1 MPQSKIHINMIMFTL
16 DMIICRKKVI
26 VKIIKSKLN
35 PKKKSKALNV
45 TATGII
51 RGPKKIYES
60 MAIFYKTSRKWLT
73 VAIFRKWQDSIVAL
87 WIEIAVILSWR

>member
-1 MPQSKIHINMIMFTL
+1 MFTL

-60 MAIFYKTSRKWLT
+60 MAIFYKKRKLFFLRNFSNY
-73 VAIFRKWQDSIVAL
+73 IIYQIQNRKKQVDK
-87 WIEIAVILSWR
+87 EKFT